1 MNFFTCLKR
10 IILHSLALCVAD
22 LSLRG
27 VDEPVHVDQRLA
39 ELLEAVVQL
48 VVAVEADG
56 EAGAAD
62 QREEGEAAADWP
74 RLALL

>member
-1 MNFFTCLKR
+1 M
-10 IILHSLALCVAD
+10 
-22 LSLRG
+22 
-27 VDEPVHVDQRLA
+27 DQRLA